1 MSQRNVANGK
11 VPAAWCDSCGTI
23 LLGDRCSVCGS
34 SGREFEINS
43 PGDVRPCMGDS
54 VDMVLGLFSE
64 AFGTD
69 SPLRG
74 KAMFLNKVPGEDRA
88 DEVVA
93 FGAVIAVVRFDLRL
107 DRMVLDLR
115 QAGAE
120 LFSEEA
126 VKGVVRFAGMSGHLK
141 GKAIPGQSVTECI
154 GEFREGAPLILKK
167 GSKIGAG
174 VALASSEGIR
184 DAEKAVRIRDIAVPE
199 WTFESKDADLSDF
212 VRCNRDHVRRLAR
225 RGVREI
231 KEFMKGSCGGLPV
244 TVSFSG
250 GKDSLAA
257 YGLAREAVGDLD
269 LMYLDTG
276 LEFPETVG
284 YVRRF
289 AEKEGRRLHVASG
302 GDGFWSNV
310 DAFGPP
316 AKDFRWCCKVCKLGP
331 ATSMIESDF
340 PKGTVTVEGN
350 RWLESY
356 ARSGIGFVT
365 RNPFVPN
372 QVNLNPIRSW
382 RAADV
387 WAYILYSGLEYN
399 PLYDKDFERIG
410 CYLCPSCL
418 SSEWRNTGRIHPGLY
433 SRWEDYLKDY
443 ARRSGLSDEYVRMG
457 FWRWKVL
464 PPKMVQLAGDMNVKA
479 VPESGSGPSM
489 DVLKGASPCAAGGY
503 SVEAVVHVRRSRDF
517 SYVEDALRTFGDTK
531 YSPDYEI
538 AMLRTPIGR
547 AKLFGG
553 GQVSV
558 TAPDAG
564 KAREV
569 FSMAVKALVRAQ
581 MCTECGICAKSCRRR
596 AIRISGGMRVD
607 PDRCTAC
614 GRCEESCMVM
624 HYYDKLMGGTS
635 GGKGKIRRRCGL
647 GMDLIFGLAMVLGI
661 GPALA
666 LMYLVVRNYTYP
678 RVEQPFFSDPAFFGL
693 FVVGLVI
700 GSVLF
705 LALTMFR
712 FASNPIYMVL
722 FAAVE
727 MMAILVVMN
736 LRRFRGKSD
745 SVFYGY
751 GLGLGMASGLATGI
765 CFVTANAAESFDAS
779 AVAIIA
785 ISVSLSLIL
794 GASAT
799 DVGEGIARNYPN
811 QYLLKGL
818 IPLVAYNLLLTVALH
833 GGEMGGVI
841 VYYAC
846 LVLMV
851 VISALYFYRNMYVRL
866 PGVVRDVLKME
877 GKKRDVPGRRRS
889 GLVPAGPDLDDQA
902 PVQHRRDHLLR
913 LVSGDLADVLHG
925 ELSLELRE
933 PLREDLHLGL
943 QPGAALVPVDERGM
957 GVRLGDAPLLRGG
970 VVRDEPGCLRQGL
983 PHRTLVVGCEVYRG
997 RGAVQWGSAVG
1008 APARLLRQVHDPG
1021 ASARLAL
1028 AQAVGHQI
1036 ACTR

>member
-1 MSQRNVANGK
+1 MVQRNLANGK
-11 VPAAWCDSCGTI
+11 VRSSWCDSCGTL
-23 LLGDRCSVCGS
+23 LLGDRCSVCGFA
-34 SGREFEINS
+34 GREFEINS

-54 VDMVLGLFSE
+54 VGMVLGLFKE

-74 KAMFLNKVPGEDRA
+74 KALFFNKISGEDRA
-88 DEVVA
+88 DEVIA
-93 FGAVIAVVRFDLRL
+93 GGAVIGVARFDLRL
-107 DRMVLDLR
+107 GRMALDVR

-120 LFSEEA
+120 LFAGAAS
-126 VKGVVRFAGMSGHLK
+126 KGVVRFAGMSGHLK
-141 GKAIPGQSVTECI
+141 GKSVPGANVTEVV
-154 GEFREGAPLILKK
+154 GDFPAGAPLILIK
-167 GSKIGAG
+167 GAKVGAG
-174 VALASSEGIR
+174 VALASSDGMRE
-184 DAEKAVRIRDIAVPE
+184 AEKAVKIRDLDSPSGRPAP
-199 WTFESKDADLSDF
+199 KDAGLDEF
-212 VRCNRDHVRRLAR
+212 VGCNREHVRRISRQGA
-225 RGVREI
+225 REI
-231 KEFMKGSCGGLPV
+231 REYLRRSGNRLPV
-244 TVSFSG
+244 SVSFSG

-257 YGLAREAVGDLD
+257 YGIVREAVKDLS

-276 LEFPETVG
+276 LEFPETVS
-284 YVRRF
+284 YVRAF
-289 AEKEGRRLHVASG
+289 AEKEGRALHVASG
-302 GDGFWSNV
+302 GNGFWDNV
-310 DAFGPP
+310 GTFGPP

-331 ATSMIESDF
+331 AASMIESEF
-340 PKGTVTVEGN
+340 PEGTVTVEGN

-365 RNPFVPN
+365 KNPFVPN

-387 WAYILYSGLEYN
+387 WAYILGSGLEYN
-399 PLYDKDFERIG
+399 PLYDRDFERIG

-418 SSEWRNTGRIHPGLY
+418 SSEWENTRRLHPELH
-433 SRWEDYLKDY
+433 SRWESYLEEY
-443 ARRSGLSDEYVRMG
+443 ARRRGLSEEYVRMG

-464 PPKMVQLAGDMNVKA
+464 PPKMVQLSEGMEIKV
-479 VPESGSGPSM
+479 VPESPSGPSM

-503 SVEAVVHVRRSRDF
+503 SVEAVVHVGRSRDF
-517 SYVEDALRTFGDTK
+517 SYVEDALRTMGDAR
-531 YSPDYEI
+531 YSPDFEI

-564 KAREV
+564 KAKEV
-569 FSMAVKALVRAQ
+569 FSMAVKALIRAQ
-581 MCTECGICAKSCRRR
+581 MCTECGICAKSCRRH

-607 PDRCTAC
+607 PERCTSC
-614 GRCEESCMVM
+614 GRCEGSCMVI
-624 HYYDKLMGGTS
+624 HYYDKLMS
-635 GGKGKIRRRCGL
+635 SPQGGKGKIRRRCGL
-647 GMDLIFGLAMVLGI
+647 GMDLMFGFAMVLGI

-666 LMYLVVRNYTYP
+666 LMYLVVRDYTYP

-705 LALTMFR
+705 LALTTFK
-712 FASNPIYMVL
+712 FATNPLYMVL

-751 GLGLGMASGLATGI
+751 GLGLGMASGLATGV
-765 CFVTANAAESFDAS
+765 CFVTASTAEGFDAS
-779 AVAIIA
+779 AISIAVIA
-785 ISVSLSLIL
+785 ISLSLML

-799 DVGEGIARNYPN
+799 DVGEGIARNYPT

-818 IPLVAYNLLLTVALH
+818 IPLVAYNLLFTVVLH

-846 LVLMV
+846 LALMMVL
-851 VISALYFYRNMYVRL
+851 SAFYFYRNMYVRL

-877 GKKRDVPGRRRS
+877 GKKRDVPGRRSS
-889 GLVPAGPDLDDQA
+889 GLVPPGPYLDHEA
-902 PVQHRRDHLLR
+902 PVQHRRDQLLR
-913 LVSGDLADVLHG
+913 LVPGDPADVFHG
-925 ELSLELRE
+925 ELALDLGEALRQQS
-933 PLREDLHLGL
+933 HLGL
-943 QPGAALVPVDERGM
+943 EPGAMLVSVGK
-957 GVRLGDAPLLRGG
+957 GG
-970 VVRDEPGCLRQGL
+970 VGVGLGYATPLGFLVGGREAVRPAQGL
-983 PHRTLVVGCEVYRG
+983 PHRRLVLGRVIRGG
-997 RGAVQWGSAVG
+997 RGAGEGRAAIG
-1008 APARLLRQVHDPG
+1008 APGRLLGEVDHPR
-1021 ASARLAL
+1021 AAART
-1028 AQAVGHQI
+1028 
-1036 ACTR
+1036 ACA